1 VAFENFIGPIVA
13 TPLDELRR
21 PAPNQD
27 EIDRVTTETLI
38 RTAIAKETGP
48 MKTEE
53 VFPRKW
59 LNGDDLPHDT
69 TATIERVVMEEL
81 HNPATRKK
89 ERKPVAYFAGKR
101 KALILNRTNW
111 MTLSGLFGDESDT
124 WAGRRIVLGA
134 ELVDSPQGRV
144 RAVRVQ
150 DVIPETLA
158 TPPAE
163 IPETDEEDDE
173 IPVPGEPVLVP
184 PPMTNGD
191 GKKKTQVVTDFWKA
205 IRDAGKTQE
214 DGKRI
219 LELCHQD
226 FEMALKSLQEE
237 APF

>member
-1 VAFENFIGPIVA
+1 MAFTEFLGLIVA
-13 TPLDELRR
+13 TPLDELRQ

-27 EIDRVTTETLI
+27 EIDRVSSETLI
-38 RTAIAKETGP
+38 RTATAKETEP
-48 MKTEE
+48 MKTEDL
-53 VFPRKW
+53 FPRKW
-59 LNGDDLPHDT
+59 LSGEDLPHDT
-69 TATIERVVMEEL
+69 TATIQRVVMEEL

-111 MTLSGLFGDESDT
+111 MTLAGLFGDESDE
-124 WAGRRIVLGA
+124 WSGRRIVLGA
-134 ELVDSPQGRV
+134 DEVDSPQGRMRAPRI
-144 RAVRVQ
+144 RAVH
-150 DVIPETLA
+150 PETLA
-158 TPPAE
+158 TLPAE
-163 IPETDEEDDE
+163 IPEAEDDDE
-173 IPVPGEPVLVP
+173 KTLAPAAPP
-184 PPMTNGD
+184 PPMANGD

-226 FEMALKSLQEE
+226 FEIALKSMQEE